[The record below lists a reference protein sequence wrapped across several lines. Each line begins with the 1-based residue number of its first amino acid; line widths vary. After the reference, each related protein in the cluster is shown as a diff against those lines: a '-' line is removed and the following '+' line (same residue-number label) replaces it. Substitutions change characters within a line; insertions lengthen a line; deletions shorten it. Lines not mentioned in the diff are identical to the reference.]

1 MRVDDTTVVDR
12 GRYPD
17 AATPWERE
25 SWRAEAL
32 GWVADSLTAHGL
44 HASGALEVRLRPWSV
59 LVRVPVEQRAAGTG
73 RTAGPERKAGAEQAV
88 GAGAVVGGAPA
99 TAGRQATDP
108 GAATGVGPAP
118 RSGGESWVGPAARS
132 GGAAG
137 TGTAVGGGPAAV
149 WFKATPAASAFEGPL
164 TAALA
169 RWVPEHVLRP
179 LAVDA
184 ARGWVLLPDGGD
196 LFRSVLAREPVGPR
210 DWEALL
216 RQYASMQYDLIPH
229 ADAIE
234 RLGVPAART
243 LDLPEVFDELLAGN
257 SALTPQE
264 RARLEGVRPRLAD
277 WCAELA
283 SVGVPDTLD
292 HADLHDGQ
300 LFRPAPGRFTFFDW
314 GDAAV
319 SHPFCSLRVPVE
331 RAVDRY
337 GPQVLPR
344 LLDAYLEP
352 WAGDGRTAAQLRRAA
367 ELAWRLSALGRAA
380 SWGRMFP
387 HGSGAAPGAAQG
399 AAWLLELLAEPPF
412 RAG

>member
-17 AATPWERE
+17 AVTPWERG
-25 SWRAEAL
+25 SWRTAAFD
-32 GWVADSLTAHGL
+32 WVAGHLTAHDL
-44 HASGALEVRLRPWSV
+44 RAEGALEVRLRPWSV
-59 LVRVPVEQRAAGTG
+59 LIRVPVGGRAALAGQ
-73 RTAGPERKAGAEQAV
+73 RTSIAGQ
-88 GAGAVVGGAPA
+88 
-99 TAGRQATDP
+99 
-108 GAATGVGPAP
+108 
-118 RSGGESWVGPAARS
+118 
-132 GGAAG
+132 
-137 TGTAVGGGPAAV
+137 AAV
-149 WFKATPAASAFEGPL
+149 WFKANPPASAFEGPL
-164 TAALA
+164 AAALA

-184 ARGWVLLPDGGD
+184 GRGWALLPDGGD
-196 LFRSVLAREPVGPR
+196 LFRAVLDREPVGPR

-216 RQYASMQYDLIPH
+216 GQYARMQSDLVPH
-229 ADAIE
+229 APEIE

-243 LDLPEVFDELLAGN
+243 LLLPEVFDQLLAGN
-257 SALTPQE
+257 SALAPDE
-264 RARLEGVRPRLAD
+264 RAQLERLRPRVAD

-283 SVGVPDTLD
+283 SAGIADTLD

-331 RAVDRY
+331 RACDRY

-352 WAGDGRTAAQLRRAA
+352 WTGDGRTSAELRRAA

-387 HGSGAAPGAAQG
+387 GTSGGAEPGAAES
-399 AAWLLELLAEPPF
+399 AAWLLELLVEPPF

>member
-17 AATPWERE
+17 AVTPWERR
-25 SWRAEAL
+25 SWRAAAL
-32 GWVADSLTAHGL
+32 DWVAGHLAAHGL
-44 HASGALEVRLRPWSV
+44 RAEEGALGVRLRPWSV
-59 LVRVPVEQRAAGTG
+59 LIRVPVG
-73 RTAGPERKAGAEQAV
+73 RRGDV
-88 GAGAVVGGAPA
+88 GEPA
-99 TAGRQATDP
+99 TLAGQ
-108 GAATGVGPAP
+108 
-118 RSGGESWVGPAARS
+118 
-132 GGAAG
+132 
-137 TGTAVGGGPAAV
+137 AAV
-149 WFKATPAASAFEGPL
+149 WFKANPPASAFEGPL
-164 TAALA
+164 AAALA

-179 LAVDA
+179 LAVDPE
-184 ARGWVLLPDGGD
+184 RGWALLPDGGE
-196 LFRSVLAREPVGPR
+196 LFRTVLDREPVGAR

-216 RQYASMQYDLIPH
+216 GQYARMQHDLVPH
-229 ADAIE
+229 APAIE

-243 LDLPEVFDELLAGN
+243 PDLPEVFDGLLAGN
-257 SALTPQE
+257 SALAPDE
-264 RARLEGVRPRLAD
+264 RARLERLRPRIAD

-283 SVGVPDTLD
+283 SAGVADTLD

-331 RAVDRY
+331 RACDRY

-352 WAGDGRTAAQLRRAA
+352 WTGGGRTTAQLRRAA

-387 HGSGAAPGAAQG
+387 GTAGGPRPGAAES

>member
-1 MRVDDTTVVDR
+1 MRGEETTVVDR

-17 AATPWERE
+17 AVTPWERE
-25 SWRAEAL
+25 SWRAAAL
-32 GWVADSLTAHGL
+32 DWVTGHLAAQGL
-44 HASGALEVRLRPWSV
+44 RVEGALEVRLRPWSV
-59 LVRVPVEQRAAGTG
+59 LIRVPVRRPGDAG
-73 RTAGPERKAGAEQAV
+73 
-88 GAGAVVGGAPA
+88 
-99 TAGRQATDP
+99 
-108 GAATGVGPAP
+108 
-118 RSGGESWVGPAARS
+118 GPAAIAGQRP
-132 GGAAG
+132 GRRATAAG
-137 TGTAVGGGPAAV
+137 RAAV
-149 WFKATPAASAFEGPL
+149 WFKANPPASAFEGRL
-164 TAALA
+164 AAALA

-184 ARGWVLLPDGGD
+184 GRGWALLPDGGD
-196 LFRSVLAREPVGPR
+196 LFRAVLDREPVGPA

-216 RQYASMQYDLIPH
+216 RQYAGMQCDLVPH
-229 ADAIE
+229 TPEIE

-243 LDLPEVFDELLAGN
+243 RDLPEVFDGLLAGN
-257 SALTPQE
+257 SALAADE
-264 RARLEGVRPRLAD
+264 RTRLERLRPRIAD

-283 SVGVPDTLD
+283 SVGIADTLD

-331 RAVDRY
+331 RACDRY

-352 WAGDGRTAAQLRRAA
+352 WTGDGRTAAELRRAA

-387 HGSGAAPGAAQG
+387 GGSGGPGPGAAES
-399 AAWLLELLAEPPF
+399 AAWLLELLVEPPF
-412 RAG
+412 LAG

>member
-1 MRVDDTTVVDR
+1 MRGDDATVVDR

-17 AATPWERE
+17 AVTPWEQGA
-25 SWRAEAL
+25 WRAAAL
-32 GWVADSLTAHGL
+32 DWVAGHLTAHGL
-44 HASGALEVRLRPWSV
+44 RAEGTLGVRLRPWSV
-59 LVRVPVEQRAAGTG
+59 LVRVPVGGRGDAG
-73 RTAGPERKAGAEQAV
+73 
-88 GAGAVVGGAPA
+88 
-99 TAGRQATDP
+99 
-108 GAATGVGPAP
+108 
-118 RSGGESWVGPAARS
+118 GPAAR
-132 GGAAG
+132 AG
-137 TGTAVGGGPAAV
+137 QAAV
-149 WFKATPAASAFEGPL
+149 WFKASPPASAFEGPL
-164 TAALA
+164 AAALA
-169 RWVPEHVLRP
+169 RWVPDHVLRP

-184 ARGWVLLPDGGD
+184 ERGWALLPDGGD
-196 LFRSVLAREPVGPR
+196 LFRTVLDREPVGPR

-216 RQYASMQYDLIPH
+216 RQYARLQHDLVPH
-229 ADAIE
+229 ASAIE

-243 LDLPEVFDELLAGN
+243 PGLPEVFDRLLAGN
-257 SALTPQE
+257 SALAPDE
-264 RARLEGVRPRLAD
+264 RARLERLRPRVAD

-283 SVGVPDTLD
+283 SVGIADTLD

-300 LFRPAPGRFTFFDW
+300 LFRQAPGRFTFFDW

-331 RAVDRY
+331 RACDRY

-344 LLDAYLEP
+344 LLDAYLEQ
-352 WAGDGRTAAQLRRAA
+352 WTGAGRTAAELRRAA

-387 HGSGAAPGAAQG
+387 GTAGGPEPGAAES

>member
-1 MRVDDTTVVDR
+1 MRVDDSTVVDR

-32 GWVADSLTAHGL
+32 DWVAGRLTAHGL
-44 HASGALEVRLRPWSV
+44 RADGALEVRLRPWSV
-59 LVRVPVEQRAAGTG
+59 LVRIPVAERAADA
-73 RTAGPERKAGAEQAV
+73 RR
-88 GAGAVVGGAPA
+88 
-99 TAGRQATDP
+99 
-108 GAATGVGPAP
+108 GV
-118 RSGGESWVGPAARS
+118 
-132 GGAAG
+132 
-137 TGTAVGGGPAAV
+137 V
-149 WFKATPAASAFEGPL
+149 WFKANPPASAFEGPL

-179 LAVDA
+179 LAVEA
-184 ARGWVLLPDGGD
+184 ARGWTLLPDGGD
-196 LFRSVLAREPVGPR
+196 LFRTVLGREPVEPR

-216 RQYASMQYDLIPH
+216 RQYASMQYDLVPH
-229 ADAIE
+229 ADEIE

-243 LDLPEVFDELLAGN
+243 GDLPEVFDTLLAGN
-257 SALTPQE
+257 SALTPDE
-264 RARLEGVRPRLAD
+264 RARLGALRPRLAD

-283 SVGVPDTLD
+283 SAGVPDTLD

-314 GDAAV
+314 GDATV
-319 SHPFCSLRVPVE
+319 SHPFCSLRVPAE
-331 RAVDRY
+331 RARDRY

-344 LLDAYLEP
+344 LLDACLEP
-352 WAGDGRTAAQLRRAA
+352 WTGNGRTTAELRRAA

-387 HGSGAAPGAAQG
+387 DASGAEPGAAES
-399 AAWLLELLAEPPF
+399 AAWLLELLGEPPF

>member
-1 MRVDDTTVVDR
+1 MRVDDATVVDR

-17 AATPWERE
+17 AVTPWERE
-25 SWRAEAL
+25 SWRATAL
-32 GWVADSLTAHGL
+32 DWVAGHLTAHGL
-44 HASGALEVRLRPWSV
+44 RGEGALEVRLRPWSV
-59 LVRVPVEQRAAGTG
+59 LIRVPVGGRGHAGTPAGATREPSALPGQRATVDG
-73 RTAGPERKAGAEQAV
+73 Q
-88 GAGAVVGGAPA
+88 
-99 TAGRQATDP
+99 
-108 GAATGVGPAP
+108 
-118 RSGGESWVGPAARS
+118 
-132 GGAAG
+132 
-137 TGTAVGGGPAAV
+137 AAV
-149 WFKATPAASAFEGPL
+149 WFKANPPASAFEGPL
-164 TAALA
+164 AAALA
-169 RWVPEHVLRP
+169 RWVPDHVLRP

-184 ARGWVLLPDGGD
+184 ERGWALLPDGGD
-196 LFRSVLAREPVGPR
+196 LFRTVLDREPVGPGG
-210 DWEALL
+210 WEALL
-216 RQYASMQYDLIPH
+216 RQYARMQYDLVPY
-229 ADAIE
+229 ASEIE

-243 LDLPEVFDELLAGN
+243 LALPEVFDELLAGN
-257 SALTPQE
+257 PVLAPDE
-264 RARLEGVRPRLAD
+264 RARLERLRPRVAD

-283 SVGVPDTLD
+283 SAGIADTLD

-331 RAVDRY
+331 RACDRY

-352 WAGDGRTAAQLRRAA
+352 WTGGGRTAAGLRRAA

-387 HGSGAAPGAAQG
+387 DASGGTEPGAAES
-399 AAWLLELLAEPPF
+399 AAWLLELLVEPPF